1 MELIRV
7 TEAAGLVGMD
17 WSLIPERQL
26 NIATERGSITHRTCA
41 LIASGMT
48 WYPDP
53 PESCVGFIESFQHW
67 FEKNVEEVVAVEIR
81 LTDHIF
87 GYTGEPD
94 LVARIKGHEGLSV
107 IDYKTPTAL
116 QKSWRLQM
124 AAYFQLCQKAY
135 LDVQRAGSLRLDI
148 NGKAPR
154 LKWYDNVLQDY
165 QVFLSA
171 VTVARFKKSAR

>member
-7 TEAAGLVGMD
+7 TEASGLVGMD

-26 NIATERGSITHRTCA
+26 NIATERGSITHRVCA

-53 PESCVGFIESFQHW
+53 PESCLGFIESFKYW
-67 FEKNVEEVVAVEIR
+67 FERQVEEVIAVEIR
-81 LTDHIF
+81 LNDDIM

-94 LVARIKGHEGLSV
+94 LVARLKGLDGLSL
-107 IDYKTPTAL
+107 IDLKTPAAL

-135 LDVQRAGSLRLDI
+135 PDVQRAGSLRLMID
-148 NGKAPR
+148 GKAPR
-154 LKWYDNVLQDY
+154 MKWYDNVLQDY
-165 QVFLSA
+165 QVFLAA